1 MFCTNPFPRQKIK
14 IRHGTD
20 GKSADGATPG
30 FQYLRSTGSCGCTRR
45 TNLVASKAADRNVR
59 DSIFADREQSCC
71 NKEVYCTR
79 AACSLSIWLVFR
91 FGKTLSIKESVPR
104 YLRSTTLD
112 QCGSMMAD
120 CNERQPESSSNY
132 DNTGPQDK
140 NLWESKHRM
149 RHNNASCSTCSF
161 GYLEDL
167 NITRSQHRRADNTDI
182 NFDRRNYYSLEPI
195 TLSGPSY
202 PKQVQCARKN
212 QQSRII
218 STNDDIIVSSK
229 ATSHAFS
236 TLLYRSIKNA
246 RPYSCIGHRHKIDGF
261 CCYMALWVYTERC
274 GLKI

>member
-1 MFCTNPFPRQKIK
+1 MPPASLTRVCEFSTQFGATTVTVMFCTNPFPRQKIK

-120 CNERQPESSSNY
+120 CNERQPESSSK
-132 DNTGPQDK
+132 TMPRVPPAVLGTWK
-140 NLWESKHRM
+140 
-149 RHNNASCSTCSF
+149 T
-161 GYLEDL
+161 
-167 NITRSQHRRADNTDI
+167 
-182 NFDRRNYYSLEPI
+182 
-195 TLSGPSY
+195 
-202 PKQVQCARKN
+202 
-212 QQSRII
+212 
-218 STNDDIIVSSK
+218 
-229 ATSHAFS
+229 
-236 TLLYRSIKNA
+236 
-246 RPYSCIGHRHKIDGF
+246 
-261 CCYMALWVYTERC
+261 
-274 GLKI
+274 